1 MQRLMMLL
9 FFQVDLELQRIC
21 ECNITT
27 DEFKHKKYI
36 VGCQLILIYIV
47 SRFSCVSYSSLR
59 RSSFAVEGADC
70 KVNEDVAKSIRD
82 FHTAKKPIG

>member
-21 ECNITT
+21 ECNIAT
-27 DEFKHKKYI
+27 DELKHKTYI
-36 VGCQLILIYIV
+36 VECQLTIHSFWIFMCFTFIL
-47 SRFSCVSYSSLR
+47 C

-70 KVNEDVAKSIRD
+70 KVNDDVGKSIRD
-82 FHTAKKPIG
+82 FHAAKKPIG

>member
-21 ECNITT
+21 ECNIAT
-27 DEFKHKKYI
+27 DELKHKKYI

-47 SRFSCVSYSSLR
+47 STL
-59 RSSFAVEGADC
+59 
-70 KVNEDVAKSIRD
+70 D
-82 FHTAKKPIG
+82 FHVFHIVHLYTGVRLLWRVQTVMLMKM

>member
-1 MQRLMMLL
+1 MMLL

-21 ECNITT
+21 ECNIARVELKHTT
-27 DEFKHKKYI
+27 GYI
-36 VGCQLILIYIV
+36 VGCQLTVVTGL
-47 SRFSCVSYSSLR
+47 SHVSYSSLH

-82 FHTAKKPIG
+82 FHAAKKPIG

>member
-21 ECNITT
+21 ECNIAT
-27 DEFKHKKYI
+27 DELKHKKYI
-36 VGCQLILIYIV
+36 VGCQLICV
-47 SRFSCVSYSSLR
+47 SYSYSSLR